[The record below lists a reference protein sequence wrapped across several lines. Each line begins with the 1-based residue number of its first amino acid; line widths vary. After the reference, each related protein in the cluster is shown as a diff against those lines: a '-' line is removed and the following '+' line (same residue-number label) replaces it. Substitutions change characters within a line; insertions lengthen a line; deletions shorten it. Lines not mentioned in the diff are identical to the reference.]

1 MSLWQPTYLAAMM
14 PYINSGDNPN
24 TPGYGRWNHPP
35 PPGNPNAPGEGGV
48 DLPAPT
54 GTPVFALGDG
64 PIVGAGYWNDQQHG
78 VITQRITVPG
88 YGSNDIYYQH
98 IMLASGITQC
108 TGSACAGQMLARGQQ
123 IGTVGGFGETE
134 IGFNAN
140 WGGVWGTN
148 HPAPWVTD
156 PRPLIAALMGA
167 GNPGGGLTGAGGAL
181 AQQVSVII
189 APNADVAGVLT
200 AIDTALAITNPFD
213 VTQNTNFA
221 LNTPWGQINT
231 GMSDPLAYPVD
242 VLANIGYD
250 FSALLVRGLFILI
263 GLGIFFMAGQVII
276 QHTTNQILEPIG
288 GVQGAVKLAGALA

>member
-1 MSLWQPTYLAAMM
+1 MSLWQPAYLAAMM
-14 PYINSGDNPN
+14 PYIKNGDNPN

-88 YGSNDIYYQH
+88 YGTNDIYYQH
-98 IMLASGITQC
+98 IMLAAGVTQC
-108 TGSACAGQMLARGQQ
+108 IGSVCAGQMLSRGQQ

-148 HPAPWVTD
+148 HPAAWVSD

-167 GNPGGGLTGAGGAL
+167 GNPGGGLTGVGGAL
-181 AQQVSVII
+181 AQQASVTL

-213 VTQNTNFA
+213 VTQSTGFSIFGVDIGGTNPA
-221 LNTPWGQINT
+221 SYT
-231 GMSDPLAYPVD
+231 VD
-242 VLANIGYD
+242 VLANLGYD
-250 FSALLVRGLFILI
+250 FSALLVRALFILI
-263 GLGIFFMAGQVII
+263 GLGILFMAGQVVI